1 MRYRFAGARDLRA
14 CVGLLPAAFKI
25 SARVRSRLQG
35 LWASLIAINPA
46 NVVVFEDADRI
57 EGCAIGAH
65 VSDAFVAEY
74 LADPEPYLSRVVYE
88 RMLAGR
94 WPVLSAAELRAAN
107 SSGGVNLAVLHFGL
121 VDHDL
126 AAERSRAVLRSASQA
141 FYFFNTG
148 YRYNLLLNEVYGRQ
162 AADYML
168 GGGFRLLREFEGDEL
183 VNRPFLFGLRKE
195 WIAQGAINQ
204 MGFLFDPSPPIFGFT
219 PGEQRVLL
227 RAMLTESDPQI
238 AANLGVSLDS
248 VKKTWRRVF
257 DRAAAVVPHLFAA
270 AGEPGARPAN
280 VRGSEKRRH
289 LLDYL
294 RIHLEELRP
303 HRK

>member
-1 MRYRFAGARDLRA
+1 MRYRFAGATDLLQ
-14 CVGLLPAAFKI
+14 CVSLLPAALNV
-25 SARVRSRLQG
+25 SARVRSGLHG

-46 NVVVFEDADRI
+46 NVIVFEDADRI

-65 VSDAFVAEY
+65 VSDAFVAEH
-74 LADPEPYLSRVVYE
+74 LAAPEPYLSGVVYE

-94 WPVLSAAELRAAN
+94 SPVLSAAELRAAN
-107 SSGGVNLAVLHFGL
+107 SSGGVNLVVLHFGL

-126 AAERSRAVLRSASQA
+126 AAERTRAVLRSASQA

-168 GGGFRLLREFEGDEL
+168 GGGFRLLREFEGNARGE
-183 VNRPFLFGLRKE
+183 RPFLFGLRKE

-204 MGFLFDPSPPIFGFT
+204 MGFLFDPSAPTFGFT
-219 PGEQRVLL
+219 PAEQRVLL

-257 DRAAAVVPHLFAA
+257 DRAAEASPHLFGSAEAA
-270 AGEPGARPAN
+270 GARPAH

-294 RIHLEELRP
+294 R
-303 HRK
+303 

>member
-1 MRYRFAGARDLRA
+1 MRYRFAAAGDLRA
-14 CVGLLPAAFKI
+14 CVGLLPAPFKT
-25 SARVRSRLQG
+25 SERVRSRLRG

-74 LADPEPYLSRVVYE
+74 LADPEPYLSGVVYE

-94 WPVLSAAELRAAN
+94 SPVLSAAELRAAN

-148 YRYNLLLNEVYGRQ
+148 YR
-162 AADYML
+162 
-168 GGGFRLLREFEGDEL
+168 
-183 VNRPFLFGLRKE
+183 
-195 WIAQGAINQ
+195 
-204 MGFLFDPSPPIFGFT
+204 
-219 PGEQRVLL
+219 
-227 RAMLTESDPQI
+227 
-238 AANLGVSLDS
+238 
-248 VKKTWRRVF
+248 
-257 DRAAAVVPHLFAA
+257 
-270 AGEPGARPAN
+270 
-280 VRGSEKRRH
+280 
-289 LLDYL
+289 
-294 RIHLEELRP
+294 
-303 HRK
+303 